1 MFDFQIDENQIE
13 QIEGMTTAYPY
24 CMHWRDLTDV
34 VIPWHWHEELELGYL
49 ETGSS
54 IISTLNAE
62 YTVRQ
67 GDGFF
72 INTNVMCSKR
82 NATVGCRAVEIN
94 HIFHPI
100 FLGGH
105 FRSLFET
112 KYLQPIL
119 KNRQIEVILLR
130 RDAPTGSA
138 ILQKLIRLKE
148 LQSLP
153 DAEFQTRNLL
163 SETWLL
169 LREEVQRN
177 VSIGMPPSE
186 SETRLRA
193 MLSFIHSRYAEK
205 LTLAQIAA
213 CAHISQRE
221 TCAAF
226 SAVCIKVQ
234 SNTLSPIA

>member
-1 MFDFQIDENQIE
+1 
-13 QIEGMTTAYPY
+13 
-24 CMHWRDLTDV
+24 MHWRDLTDV

-82 NATVGCRAVEIN
+82 NATDGCQAVEIN